1 MTEEHHAV
9 LRDYESTV
17 NELRDVITRLTVY
30 MDILV
35 DWCDGLRTANNTIT
49 MQEQSSRENSKH
61 LLQTI
66 DILRSENERLKIALQ
81 TGEE

>member
-1 MTEEHHAV
+1 MTEEHNAILH
-9 LRDYESTV
+9 DYENTV

-30 MDILV
+30 MDVLV
-35 DWCDGLRTANNTIT
+35 DWCDGLRTANNTIAS
-49 MQEQSSRENSKH
+49 QERSTRENSVY

>member
-49 MQEQSSRENSKH
+49 QQEQSSRENSKH

>member
-1 MTEEHHAV
+1 MIEEKNAILH
-9 LRDYESTV
+9 DYENTV
-17 NELRDVITRLTVY
+17 SELRDVITRLTVY
-30 MDILV
+30 MDVLV

-49 MQEQSSRENSKH
+49 SQERSTRENSVY

>member
-1 MTEEHHAV
+1 MIEDQNAILH
-9 LRDYESTV
+9 DYENTV
-17 NELRDVITRLTVY
+17 SELRDVITRLTVY
-30 MDILV
+30 MDVLV

-49 MQEQSSRENSKH
+49 SQERSTRENSVY